1 MPQVINT
8 NVISLNAQR
17 QLNRTQ
23 GIQSTA
29 MDRLS
34 SGLRINSAKDDAAGL
49 AIADRMTSQ
58 VRGLDQAVR
67 NANDG
72 ISLSQTAEGA
82 LQETTNI
89 LQRMRVLAVQSAND
103 TNSAADRD
111 NLQKEVVQLQSEL
124 NRIANTTTFNSK
136 KLLDG
141 SFSGQQFHIGSQ
153 ANETISVNITGVT
166 TETIGNERFVS
177 NPTGAAAINGAKA
190 GTVNNATGPQELI
203 IAGTLGSE
211 PVPVTTGQ
219 SAKSIADRVN
229 DKSEDT
235 GVTANAISTAELSGF
250 AAAGAISFDLYGQNE
265 TEGATVTANIANPAD
280 VTVLVAAINSQS
292 GKTGITATINDSKD
306 GVVLKNTEGF
316 DITIDDFQHD
326 GATKTV
332 NLSGLDEAGVVAGV
346 AVSMTGGAASPG
358 NEVTVGGR
366 LEFDSNVGFTV
377 KSDVPVQITI
387 DDVSAKGSS
396 LQKVADIDIGSQAGS
411 NKALSIIDGALAK
424 VSDSRASLGAVQ
436 NRFSSTIANLENVSQ
451 NVSAA
456 RSRIQDAD
464 FAKESANLAK
474 GQILQQAGT
483 AMLAQANA
491 SSQNVMSLLQG

>member
-141 SFSGQQFHIGSQ
+141 SFSGQQFHIGAQ

-177 NPTGAAAINGAKA
+177 NPTGAAALSGAKV
-190 GTVNNATGPQELI
+190 GTVNNATAPQTLT
-203 IAGTLGSE
+203 IAGTLGNE
-211 PVPVTTGQ
+211 DVPVTNGQ

-235 GVTANAISTAELSGF
+235 GVTANAITTAELSNF
-250 AAAGAISFDLYGQNE
+250 AASGAISFNLYGQNE
-265 TEGATVTANIANPAD
+265 TEGARVTANITDPTD

-292 GKTGITATINDSKD
+292 GKTGITATINDSKN

-332 NLSGLDEAGVVAGV
+332 DFSGLDEAGAVAGV
-346 AVSMTGGAASPG
+346 AIPMTGGGA
-358 NEVTVGGR
+358 NEATVGGR
-366 LEFDSNVGFTV
+366 IEFDSNVGFTV
-377 KSDVPVQITI
+377 KSDVNEQITV
-387 DDVSAKGSS
+387 DNVSAKGSA

>member
-8 NVISLNAQR
+8 NVTSLNAQR

-111 NLQKEVVQLQSEL
+111 NLQKEVTQLQSEL

-141 SFSGQQFHIGSQ
+141 SFSGQQFHIGAQ

-177 NPTGAAAINGAKA
+177 NPTGAASLSGAKA
-190 GTVNNATGPQELI
+190 GTVNNATAPQTLT
-203 IAGTLGSE
+203 IAGTLGDE
-211 PVPVTTGQ
+211 DVPVTAGQ

-235 GVTANAISTAELSGF
+235 GVTANAITSAELSNF
-250 AAAGAISFDLYGQNE
+250 AASGAISFNLYGQNE
-265 TEGATVTANIANPAD
+265 DDAATVTANITDPTD

-292 GKTGITATINDSKD
+292 GKTGITATINDSKN

-332 NLSGLDEAGVVAGV
+332 DFSGLDEAGDVAGV
-346 AVSMTGGAASPG
+346 AVSMTGGAAT

-366 LEFDSNVGFTV
+366 IEFDSNVGFTV
-377 KSDVPVQITI
+377 KSDVNEQITV
-387 DDVSAKGSS
+387 DNTSAKGSS

>member
-1 MPQVINT
+1 MPQIINT

-141 SFSGQQFHIGSQ
+141 SFSGQQFHIGAQ

-177 NPTGAAAINGAKA
+177 NATGATALSGAKA
-190 GTVNNATGPQELI
+190 GTVNNATAQILT
-203 IAGTLGSE
+203 IAGTLGNE
-211 PVPVTTGQ
+211 NVPVTIGQ

-235 GVTANAISTAELSGF
+235 GVTANAISTAELSTF
-250 AAAGAISFDLYGQNE
+250 AAAGAISFNLYGQNE
-265 TEGATVTANIANPAD
+265 TEGARVTANITDPAD

-292 GKTGITATINDSKD
+292 GKTGITATINDSKN

-332 NLSGLDEAGVVAGV
+332 SLSGLDEAGAVAGV
-346 AVSMTGGAASPG
+346 AETLTGGGA
-358 NEVTVGGR
+358 NEATVGGR
-366 LEFDSNVGFTV
+366 IEFDSNVGFTV
-377 KSDVPVQITI
+377 KSDVAVQITI
-387 DDVSAKGSS
+387 DDTSAKGST

-436 NRFSSTIANLENVSQ
+436 NRFSSTISNLENVSQ

>member
-141 SFSGQQFHIGSQ
+141 SFSGQQFHIGAQ

-177 NPTGAAAINGAKA
+177 NSTGAAALSGAKV
-190 GTVNNATGPQELI
+190 GTVNNATAPQTLT
-203 IAGTLGSE
+203 IAGTLGDAD
-211 PVPVTTGQ
+211 VPVTDGQ

-235 GVTANAISTAELSGF
+235 GVTANAITLAELSSF
-250 AAAGAISFDLYGQNE
+250 AASGAISFNLYGQNE
-265 TEGATVTANIANPAD
+265 DEGATVTANITNPAD

-292 GKTGITATINDSKD
+292 GKTGVTATINDSKN
-306 GVVLKNTEGF
+306 GVILKNTEGF

-332 NLSGLDEAGVVAGV
+332 NFSGLDEAGAVAGV
-346 AVSMTGGAASPG
+346 PVSMTGGGA
-358 NEVTVGGR
+358 NEATVGGR
-366 LEFDSNVGFTV
+366 IEFDSNVGFTV
-377 KSDVPVQITI
+377 KSDVNEQITV
-387 DDVSAKGSS
+387 DNTSAKGSS

>member
-141 SFSGQQFHIGSQ
+141 SFSGQQFHIGAQ

-177 NPTGAAAINGAKA
+177 NPTGAAALSGAKA
-190 GTVNNATGPQELI
+190 GTVNNATAPQTLT
-203 IAGTLGSE
+203 IAGTLGNE
-211 PVPVTTGQ
+211 DVPVTVGQ
-219 SAKSIADRVN
+219 SAKSIADRIN

-235 GVTANAISTAELSGF
+235 GVTANAITTAELSNF
-250 AAAGAISFDLYGQNE
+250 AAAGAISFNLYGQNE
-265 TEGATVTANIANPAD
+265 TEGARVTANITDPTD

-292 GKTGITATINDSKD
+292 GKTGITASINDSKN

-332 NLSGLDEAGVVAGV
+332 DLSGLDEAEAVAGV
-346 AVSMTGGAASPG
+346 AVSLTGGAAT

-366 LEFDSNVGFTV
+366 IEFDSNVGFTV
-377 KSDVPVQITI
+377 KSDVNEQITV
-387 DDVSAKGSS
+387 DNVSAKGSS

-436 NRFSSTIANLENVSQ
+436 NRFSSTISNLENVSQ